1 VATLS
6 TPRLQSN
13 PQNVLRTIA
22 SYDWWLMLSTA
33 ILILFGL
40 MSLYSI
46 NYDVPGPYFKRQL
59 LNLGVGLVPFLIF
72 LVVKPATWKK
82 MAPILYAFCLGLLA
96 MVLVM
101 GEKKGGDAQRWI
113 EIGPMQFQPSEM
125 AKLLLVLTL
134 AAFWATRQETAK
146 KLSTFLLSFAHVAIP
161 MLMIYKQPH
170 LGSTLVVFATWLAV
184 SLAMG
189 ARPRFIGLSIIL
201 GIMGL
206 VAAYFIPGVLDDYQR
221 SRVHGLISPDAKST
235 GFQVDHGLTAIGNGG
250 VTGQGFL
257 KGELKAREYVPAQQ
271 TDFIVTVLGEE
282 GGLVGIALLI
292 ITYGVFFFRIWW
304 IMLRAEDSFHKG
316 ALAGVLAVLAFHTI
330 VNLGMV
336 FKLLPVVGLWLPFLS
351 YGGTAMWLCVACVA
365 LVLNIKARE
374 DTGKF

>member
-6 TPRLQSN
+6 SPRVQSTPRN
-13 PQNVLRTIA
+13 ILRTIA
-22 SYDWWLMLSTA
+22 SYDWWLMLSAA

-82 MAPILYAFCLGLLA
+82 MAPILYAFCLGLLG

-134 AAFWATRQETAK
+134 ASFWATRQDTAK

-161 MLMIYKQPH
+161 MLIRSLVGH
-170 LGSTLVVFATWLAV
+170 LPSHGRPP
-184 SLAMG
+184 SLYRPLHHPRYHGPRRRLLHPWCTRRLPAKPSSWPFI
-189 ARPRFIGLSIIL
+189 AQCQEHRLPSRSRPYRDRKWWRHRPRL
-201 GIMGL
+201 
-206 VAAYFIPGVLDDYQR
+206 PQR
-221 SRVHGLISPDAKST
+221 RTESPR
-235 GFQVDHGLTAIGNGG
+235 I
-250 VTGQGFL
+250 
-257 KGELKAREYVPAQQ
+257 RPRP
-271 TDFIVTVLGEE
+271 TDRLH
-282 GGLVGIALLI
+282 
-292 ITYGVFFFRIWW
+292 RH
-304 IMLRAEDSFHKG
+304 R
-316 ALAGVLAVLAFHTI
+316 
-330 VNLGMV
+330 
-336 FKLLPVVGLWLPFLS
+336 P
-351 YGGTAMWLCVACVA
+351 
-365 LVLNIKARE
+365 R
-374 DTGKF
+374 